1 MAQNNNRS
9 GNEERDQYFEDRA
22 GTDKAHFHVVP
33 HEQEGWAVK
42 KEGED
47 EPTHT
52 TGSKSEAVKKPTAW
66 RKKPAP
72 WPSSITNT
80 DESKN
85 SITMKIRKSGGFSEI
100 HRFF

>member
-52 TGSKSEAVKKPTAW
+52 TGSKSEAVKEAN
-66 RKKPAP
+66 RMA
-72 WPSSITNT
+72 
-80 DESKN
+80 EEAG
-85 SITMKIRKSGGFSEI
+85 TMAII
-100 HRFF
+100 HNEHGRIEEQHNYEN